1 MTEPLGAVIE
11 IIERGAK
18 TDGTAGQSVI
28 VPDDVRINGHSLLMD
43 TENPVIVH
51 EMKVDKGSLVSVT
64 LTLLVRRVS
73 IRAEH
78 DTD

>member
-18 TDGTAGQSVI
+18 TKDTAGQSVI
-28 VPDDVRINGHSLLMD
+28 VPDDVRINGQSLLMD
-43 TENPVIVH
+43 AENPVIVH
-51 EMKVDKGSLVSVT
+51 EMKVDHGSLVSVT

>member
-18 TDGTAGQSVI
+18 TEDTTGQSVI
-28 VPDDVRINGHSLLMD
+28 IPDDVRINGQSLLVD
-43 TENPVIVH
+43 AESPLIVH
-51 EMKVDKGSLVSVT
+51 EMKIDNNSLVNVT
-64 LTLLVRRVS
+64 LTLVARRVS